1 MIDFDRDAM
10 RAELVRDEA
19 RVPYAYADSL
29 GYWTIG
35 VGHLIDRR
43 RGGGLPD
50 PIIDAL
56 LDHDI
61 DEKAAALDANIPWW
75 RDLDGVRQ
83 RVLLNMCFNMGW
95 AGSNGGGLSSFAN
108 TLKAVKEGRWAD
120 AAAGMRASL
129 WARQVRNRAERLANA
144 MESGAMA

>member
-1 MIDFDRDAM
+1 MVEALSGFDRGM
-10 RAELVRDEA
+10 LRAELARDEG

-35 VGHLIDRR
+35 VGHLIDRHK
-43 RGGGLPD
+43 GGHLPE

-61 DEKAAALDANIPWW
+61 DQKVADLDANIPSW
-75 RDLDGVRQ
+75 RDLDAVRQ

-95 AGSNGGGLSSFAN
+95 GGLRGFTN
-108 TLKAVKEGRWAD
+108 TLQATKEHRWAA

-129 WARQVRNRAERLANA
+129 WARQVPERAERLAKA
-144 MESGAMA
+144 MESGVMP

>member
-1 MIDFDRDAM
+1 MVEALSDFDRRAL
-10 RAELVRDEA
+10 RAELTRDEG
-19 RVPYAYADSL
+19 RVPHAYPDSL

-35 VGHLIDRR
+35 VGHLIDARK
-43 RGGGLPD
+43 GGRLPD

-61 DEKAAALDANIPWW
+61 DEKAGGLDANIPWW
-75 RDLDGVRQ
+75 RDLDDVRQ

-95 AGSNGGGLSSFAN
+95 GGLSGFTA
-108 TLKAVKEGRWAD
+108 TLQAIKEQRWVD

-129 WARQVRNRAERLANA
+129 WARQVPERAERLAKA
-144 MESGAMA
+144 VARGLMP